1 MILHSTVISIMK
13 VYTVTKSINSSI
25 LILVL
30 MFLLYSTIKVEYKIY
45 IVSRILKYV
54 PKFMDIRF
62 SLIFQWDTQISYVLC
77 YFQYVNF

>member
-54 PKFMDIRF
+54 PNFMDIRF
-62 SLIFQWDTQISYVLC
+62 SLIFQWDTQISDVLC

>member
-62 SLIFQWDTQISYVLC
+62 SLIFQWDTQISDVLC